1 MNKISIYNEVSWCL
15 LKFPSELYLKLW
27 KPRHTK
33 LYADWVLSLNQT
45 PTMVI
50 SKFLRS
56 FKIRI
61 VRVTLL
67 PKAHKKTSWS
77 IDWTPRLPFTNL
89 WGSKQILEAG
99 APTPQPLN
107 QPRTHPHYQVPTE
120 DHRIRKHST
129 VEAFFSHTLF
139 FCKLYNNEELSILL
153 FSIFCQFVVRSWILA
168 GDQQLFSSGE
178 TFVPGVIRIQSIRLL
193 SIVIQT
199 RPDPHCIQMTETHI

>member
-1 MNKISIYNEVSWCL
+1 MSPQVPIWAVSKT
-15 LKFPSELYLKLW
+15 LKTTTHKTLCRLGPEPQS
-27 KPRHTK
+27 
-33 LYADWVLSLNQT
+33 N
-45 PTMVI
+45 TMVI
-50 SKFLRS
+50 SKFLRY

-67 PKAHKKTSWS
+67 PKAHKKASWS

-139 FCKLYNNEELSILL
+139 FCKLYNGEVALNWASCCAAFSVSSRWDPESWSWLAGWLWSWIL
-153 FSIFCQFVVRSWILA
+153 VRSWRV
-168 GDQQLFSSGE
+168 
-178 TFVPGVIRIQSIRLL
+178 TNN
-193 SIVIQT
+193 
-199 RPDPHCIQMTETHI
+199 

>member
-1 MNKISIYNEVSWCL
+1 MSPQVPIWAVSKT
-15 LKFPSELYLKLW
+15 LKTTTHKTLCRLGPEPQS
-27 KPRHTK
+27 
-33 LYADWVLSLNQT
+33 N
-45 PTMVI
+45 TMVI
-50 SKFLRS
+50 SKFLRY

-67 PKAHKKTSWS
+67 PKDELKYWLNSPIAIYESLGKQTDTWS
-77 IDWTPRLPFTNL
+77 RCPNP
-89 WGSKQILEAG
+89 
-99 APTPQPLN
+99 PTPQP
-107 QPRTHPHYQVPTE
+107 THPHYQVPTE

-178 TFVPGVIRIQSIRLL
+178 TFVLGVIRIQSIRLL
-193 SIVIQT
+193 AIVIQT
-199 RPDPHCIQMTETHI
+199 RPDPTVFRWQRHISKLDW